1 MTQSIPDG
9 MSFADL
15 EALHAE
21 ARHEDDCR
29 CDQCV
34 PSKEGP
40 YGGLTQEQVEEAC
53 EKLVDQMNELCDHP
67 QICKSMIW
75 HLNDIMLEWHT
86 RTGIKEAEEGCMRST
101 AGWLR
106 DAGKFQAIA
115 NILCTV
121 SCGPEDYLTNV
132 D

>member
-9 MSFADL
+9 MSFSDL
-15 EALHAE
+15 EALAE
-21 ARHEDDCR
+21 NAPQDITDK
-29 CDQCV
+29 V
-34 PSKEGP
+34 IGP
-40 YGGLTQEQVEEAC
+40 YGGLTQEQVEDAC
-53 EKLVDQMNELCDHP
+53 QKLIDQMNEICDHP

-75 HLNDIMLEWHT
+75 HLNDILLEWHT
-86 RTGIKEAEEGCMRST
+86 RTGINEAEEGNIRST

-121 SCGPEDYLTNV
+121 SCGPEDYLTNC